1 MRQLDDIPGD
11 NGLPILGHTLAW
23 LRDPIGTPVRMQQR
37 YGDVFRHHI
46 FFARPVVFAHP
57 DALGQIFADEGESL
71 STAAGWLPFFGP
83 LLPGGLLLRD
93 HADHRYHRGLMQSA
107 FSTSALRQYVQ
118 VMNPRIAAIVASWRG
133 QSQLL
138 AWPTFRKL
146 TLELAAVLF
155 LGVELAE
162 QLSKLTHAFE
172 DLARG
177 VAAVLPARLPGT
189 AGHRA
194 QRARMQLVDFLR
206 TLIVQRRIAA
216 TPDLLGQLC
225 HATDAQGSRF
235 TDDEIISHILFMW
248 MAAHDTTTGS
258 LVMLAYELA
267 RDPQWQQRVRSEA
280 ADLGPVITYDQ
291 LPEAKTSEAVINE
304 VLRLYP
310 PVGSLPRRTLR
321 AVEIAGVQLPA
332 QTPLRASILLAQ
344 RHPQLW
350 TQPHTF
356 DPERFFEARAEHRR
370 HKFAFR
376 PFGGGA
382 HACLGIRFAM
392 LQLKCVMHHVLQ
404 RYQLALP
411 AGYRL
416 QVKPTPSFRP
426 ADDLP
431 LQLSPVDTAAAAPA
445 QSSPESAR

>member
-1 MRQLDDIPGD
+1 M
-11 NGLPILGHTLAW
+11 
-23 LRDPIGTPVRMQQR
+23 
-37 YGDVFRHHI
+37 
-46 FFARPVVFAHP
+46 
-57 DALGQIFADEGESL
+57 
-71 STAAGWLPFFGP
+71 
-83 LLPGGLLLRD
+83 
-93 HADHRYHRGLMQSA
+93 
-107 FSTSALRQYVQ
+107 
-118 VMNPRIAAIVASWRG
+118 
-133 QSQLL
+133 
-138 AWPTFRKL
+138 
-146 TLELAAVLF
+146 
-155 LGVELAE
+155 
-162 QLSKLTHAFE
+162 
-172 DLARG
+172 
-177 VAAVLPARLPGT
+177 
-189 AGHRA
+189 
-194 QRARMQLVDFLR
+194 
-206 TLIVQRRIAA
+206 
-216 TPDLLGQLC
+216 
-225 HATDAQGSRF
+225 
-235 TDDEIISHILFMW
+235 
-248 MAAHDTTTGS
+248 
-258 LVMLAYELA
+258 
-267 RDPQWQQRVRSEA
+267 
-280 ADLGPVITYDQ
+280 
-291 LPEAKTSEAVINE
+291 PEAKTSEAVINE

-392 LQLKCVMHHVLQ
+392 LQLKCVIHHVLQ

-445 QSSPESAR
+445 QSPTESAR